1 MFLIGK
7 VNKSIFQINWTTEMR
22 ESLLSFTILKS
33 FVKTLSTEDETDDQK
48 TLIGFTKR
56 SFSHFVFPISS
67 TETLINLF

>member
-1 MFLIGK
+1 
-7 VNKSIFQINWTTEMR
+7 MR

-33 FVKTLSTEDETDDQK
+33 FVITLSTEDETDDQK